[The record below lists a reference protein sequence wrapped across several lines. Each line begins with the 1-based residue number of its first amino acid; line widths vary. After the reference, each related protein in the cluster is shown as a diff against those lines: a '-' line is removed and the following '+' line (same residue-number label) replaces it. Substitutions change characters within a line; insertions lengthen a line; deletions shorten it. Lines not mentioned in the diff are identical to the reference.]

1 MTLPEKIMEIK
12 YLASQGVSKAQLAR
26 QFGVS
31 RQTVYNLLA
40 RSSLTPRRRRVSKL
54 DAFRGYIRARLEK
67 FDLSASSLCREPKRC
82 GYTGASVRDGI
93 RNFF

>member
-40 RSSLTPRRRRVSKL
+40 RSSLTPCPRRRRVSKL
-54 DAFRGYIRARLEK
+54 DAFKGYIRARLGK
-67 FDLSASSLCREPKRC
+67 FDLSAPVFVGS
-82 GYTGASVRDGI
+82 
-93 RNFF
+93 